1 MYSSRANPERDRNLK
16 GRLVNFWGCFVHALR
31 GAAVAEQLT
40 LPRVVLSHLH
50 LLDTFCW
57 EPAGPSFHSSFPK
70 ATFANAQHCG
80 KKQRGDENGEGAPK
94 MGRAEGRGAASHR
107 RERRRAES
115 AELIGRQAGV
125 QEPLVEPLG
134 CSVTQVT

>member
-1 MYSSRANPERDRNLK
+1 MYPSQANHERDRKLK
-16 GRLVNFWGCFVHALR
+16 WRLLNFWGCSVHLLR
-31 GAAVAEQLT
+31 DTAVAEQPT

-80 KKQRGDENGEGAPK
+80 KKQRGDENEEGPVNGEGG
-94 MGRAEGRGAASHR
+94 MRSRSITSTG
-107 RERRRAES
+107 
-115 AELIGRQAGV
+115 
-125 QEPLVEPLG
+125 
-134 CSVTQVT
+134 TQKG